1 MLFYLT
7 LFLGLLYFKIFRVR
21 RKHEKT
27 AAGTKLEAFFAN
39 TALAAIVLFGFVSEP
54 WYLLLIA
61 ATGMNIMAS
70 LMVTAVQLG
79 IFIDGKPL
87 LGLSQ
92 LYKTTPLL
100 AMVVIS
106 GSVGTVTINYLG

>member
-1 MLFYLT
+1 MLFYLS

-21 RKHEKT
+21 RAQEKK
-27 AAGTKLEAFFAN
+27 AVGTTVEAIFAN
-39 TALAAIVLFGFVSEP
+39 TALAVIVLFGFVSEP
-54 WYLLLIA
+54 WYLLLFA
-61 ATGMNIMAS
+61 VVGMNIMAS

-92 LYKTTPLL
+92 LYKAMPLL
-100 AMVVIS
+100 AVAVIS
-106 GSVGTVTINYLG
+106 GSAGTVTINYLG

>member
-1 MLFYLT
+1 MLFYPT

-21 RKHEKT
+21 RKLEKK
-27 AAGTKLEAFFAN
+27 AVGTTLEGFFAN
-39 TALAAIVLFGFVSEP
+39 TALAVIVLFGSLSEP
-54 WYLLLIA
+54 WYLLL
-61 ATGMNIMAS
+61 TTVVGMNIMAS

-92 LYKTTPLL
+92 LYKVMPLL

>member
-39 TALAAIVLFGFVSEP
+39 TALAVIILFGFVSEP

-61 ATGMNIMAS
+61 VLGMNIMAS

-92 LYKTTPLL
+92 LYKATPLL
-100 AMVVIS
+100 ALVVIS
-106 GSVGTVTINYLG
+106 GSAGTVTINYLG